1 MVHAV
6 NLGIV
11 PKPTRFFIT
20 FGANY
25 HALKYEKHLLV
36 FAKFLDIHLD
46 GIF

>member
-6 NLGIV
+6 NLGNV
-11 PKPTRFFIT
+11 PKPTGFFIT

-25 HALKYEKHLLV
+25 HAFKYEKHLL
-36 FAKFLDIHLD
+36 FFPKFLDIHLD